1 MNMNYLAMNI
11 LLFIPYTKII
21 FDVVVRIRIVFKL
34 KKKIDNGIINGCRY
48 ISFRLIMKNTAT
60 TELKPYKE
68 NEELAL
74 AFREHVRIVKA
85 LRLLVHAQLS
95 M

>member
-1 MNMNYLAMNI
+1 
-11 LLFIPYTKII
+11 
-21 FDVVVRIRIVFKL
+21 
-34 KKKIDNGIINGCRY
+34 
-48 ISFRLIMKNTAT
+48 MKNPAT

-68 NEELAL
+68 NEELAP
-74 AFREHVRIVKA
+74 AFREYVRIVKA

>member
-1 MNMNYLAMNI
+1 
-11 LLFIPYTKII
+11 
-21 FDVVVRIRIVFKL
+21 
-34 KKKIDNGIINGCRY
+34 
-48 ISFRLIMKNTAT
+48 MKNPAT

-68 NEELAL
+68 KNEELAL